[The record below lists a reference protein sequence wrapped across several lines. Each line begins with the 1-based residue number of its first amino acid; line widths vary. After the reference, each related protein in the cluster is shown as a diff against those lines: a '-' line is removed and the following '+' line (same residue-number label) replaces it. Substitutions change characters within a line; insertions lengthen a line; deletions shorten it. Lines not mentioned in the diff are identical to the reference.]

1 MTLDK
6 TTNVVWCLVLGIFPA
21 RDATRED
28 FRSLSELDL
37 GFWSFGSVRRIE
49 KERTVE
55 QRRLV
60 RLGTGLQVLRG
71 EAGEVLL
78 ELVAPLAENT
88 PIKGVLAK
96 GGGAYHICFEARDIE
111 KTLADVAR
119 KGCVIVSQPVPAMAF
134 DCRRIAW
141 FFTPTGQL
149 VELVETAFK
158 DDETISSAP
167 K

>member
-1 MTLDK
+1 MNQVMRPRDRQIFGEPDG
-6 TTNVVWCLVLGIFPA
+6 NGLVRCHHLGIAVPA
-21 RDATRED
+21 LEPTIPMYADIFGYRLQSGPFED
-28 FRSLSELDL
+28 QIQRVKVCFL
-37 GFWSFGSVRRIE
+37 G
-49 KERTVE
+49 K
-55 QRRLV
+55 
-60 RLGTGLQVLRG
+60 G